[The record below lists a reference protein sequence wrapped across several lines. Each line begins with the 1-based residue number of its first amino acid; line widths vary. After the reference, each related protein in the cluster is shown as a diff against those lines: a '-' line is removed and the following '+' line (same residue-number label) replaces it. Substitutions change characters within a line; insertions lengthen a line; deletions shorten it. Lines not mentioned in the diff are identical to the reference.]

1 MARTQEQTLERIK
14 ENIRQGKRP
23 DEGLK
28 KMTNEELSFGRM
40 KRMSAVLQLANG
52 EKKFLLQEEILDKE
66 GNVKEVI
73 KKEPDF
79 SDYVDYSNVDVS
91 KRATVMATD
100 IMTEARMRGMNFP
113 ANEVVKVANKLAQKD
128 ETSKVSMDEIFG
140 DAPKIADP
148 GKESEM
154 RNLMAQKVAE
164 QQKMN
169 DLQDEIKA
177 KKHQNRLA
185 QLDEKAKKLA
195 SGSKVI
201 SSKIDDL
208 EKKIENNDTS
218 NVNRTIAS
226 DNSSPVTNSKDK
238 SVGPQG
244 SSIQVQIQL
253 LVMGELIILEL
264 LL

>member
-1 MARTQEQTLERIK
+1 LAIPTAILPLEIPVQMQVLNSSHRMKTVVEKAVVTLARQTNDELSHMARTQEQTLERIK

-113 ANEVVKVANKLAQKD
+113 ANEVVKVANKLAQK
-128 ETSKVSMDEIFG
+128 
-140 DAPKIADP
+140 
-148 GKESEM
+148 
-154 RNLMAQKVAE
+154 R
-164 QQKMN
+164 
-169 DLQDEIKA
+169 
-177 KKHQNRLA
+177 
-185 QLDEKAKKLA
+185 
-195 SGSKVI
+195 
-201 SSKIDDL
+201 
-208 EKKIENNDTS
+208 
-218 NVNRTIAS
+218 
-226 DNSSPVTNSKDK
+226 
-238 SVGPQG
+238 
-244 SSIQVQIQL
+244 
-253 LVMGELIILEL
+253 
-264 LL
+264 